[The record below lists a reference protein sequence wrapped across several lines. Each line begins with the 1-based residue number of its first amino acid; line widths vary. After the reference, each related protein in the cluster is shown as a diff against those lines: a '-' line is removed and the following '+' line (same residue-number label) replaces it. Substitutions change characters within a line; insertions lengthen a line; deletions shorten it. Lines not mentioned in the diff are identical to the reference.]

1 MASTEINNYISKRY
15 DRWLDYA
22 IYHCNRNGMADEAV
36 DVLNEVL
43 LSLLQKS
50 DTMLRQLLSAKKKDY
65 TDLDFFVLK
74 MIKLNITS
82 STSPYQSKLQEFNF
96 RGEYRL

>member
-1 MASTEINNYISKRY
+1 
-15 DRWLDYA
+15 
-22 IYHCNRNGMADEAV
+22 
-36 DVLNEVL
+36 

-50 DTMLRQLLSAKKKDY
+50 DTMLRQLLSVKKKDY

-82 STSPYQSKLQEFNF
+82 STSPYQSKLQEFTF